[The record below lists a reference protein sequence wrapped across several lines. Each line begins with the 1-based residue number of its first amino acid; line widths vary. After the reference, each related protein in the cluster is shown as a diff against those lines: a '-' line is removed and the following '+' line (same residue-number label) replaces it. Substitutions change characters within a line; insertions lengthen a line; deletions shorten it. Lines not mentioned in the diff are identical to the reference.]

1 MQGARAD
8 VRLGI
13 TSNVLFSLQQTFLL
27 GSQKSWWGLK
37 PSAEEKQRYQ
47 KLYDRLSWASH
58 LQVAKGIF
66 VVEVSVLGT
75 ALWKLI

>member
-1 MQGARAD
+1 M
-8 VRLGI
+8 VGI
-13 TSNVLFSLQQTFLL
+13 KTLS
-27 GSQKSWWGLK
+27 KK
-37 PSAEEKQRYQ
+37 KQRYQ